1 MKIFIISLIFIS
13 SLFANKNIPSKN
25 CEVIELSK
33 YTKLFACEKMDYLVE
48 YKISYEK
55 NEEDSIKSI
64 ILVTPES
71 QKVIRQEIRND
82 N

>member
-1 MKIFIISLIFIS
+1 MKIFIIMLIFIT
-13 SLFANKNIPSKN
+13 SLFANKNKN

-33 YTKLFACEKMDYLVE
+33 YTKLFSCEKMDYLVE

-55 NEEDSIKSI
+55 NEEDSIKNI
-64 ILVTPES
+64 ILITPSS
-71 QKVIRQEIRND
+71 QKVIRQEIKND

>member
-1 MKIFIISLIFIS
+1 MKILIITFILFS
-13 SLFANKNIPSKN
+13 SLFANKGIKSKN

-33 YTKLFACEKMDYLVE
+33 FTKLFSCEKMDYLVE

-64 ILVTPES
+64 ILITPNS
-71 QKVIRQEIRND
+71 QKVIRSEIRND